1 MVWPTSPQKNRS
13 TNIQKLAFQNSIK
26 YKQVSNRGNTKPRWL
41 VQLIQLKRRYQN
53 GLRKLAS
60 DSRKKREEAIN
71 TVFNSP
77 IPKPKYHY
85 SQEMFEYW
93 DTNQKNFRT
102 EIHRLARKINRSI
115 IKINKENWEG
125 ELTKLG
131 DTDIS
136 KAPREFYT
144 TIKKLSGS
152 GRSSSGIKKM
162 LYNGRAEN
170 TEEGIANLMALY
182 AQDSFKPLDDEDFDY
197 NYFQKITD
205 EVESAQEALNQ
216 AKGELTTNINE
227 KEDTFTW
234 NPKSSNIHNK
244 MHKDTEEECYDPNLT
259 KHQTKTWNMENNKN
273 YKKTKEPLPPA
284 PNPNMQVNGGWKE
297 TTTHD
302 CKTGKAELEK
312 AYKEFN
318 IEELNKVINK
328 MKRKAPGNDE
338 IIIDQFK
345 DLGHG
350 GKIKLL
356 EIANEIYQTGVFP
369 DI

>member
-1 MVWPTSPQKNRS
+1 MELDAAVITGNWYGQPLLKKIEVL

-182 AQDSFKPLDDEDFDY
+182 TQDSFKPLDDEDIDY

-259 KHQTKTWNMENNKN
+259 KQ
-273 YKKTKEPLPPA
+273 
-284 PNPNMQVNGGWKE
+284 
-297 TTTHD
+297 
-302 CKTGKAELEK
+302 
-312 AYKEFN
+312 
-318 IEELNKVINK
+318 
-328 MKRKAPGNDE
+328 
-338 IIIDQFK
+338 
-345 DLGHG
+345 
-350 GKIKLL
+350 
-356 EIANEIYQTGVFP
+356 
-369 DI
+369 

>member
-1 MVWPTSPQKNRS
+1 MDYENLRRTVERKEKKPS
-13 TNIQKLAFQNSIK
+13 TLYSTHRFQNPSTTTVKKCLNIGTLIK
-26 YKQVSNRGNTKPRWL
+26 RTLEQ
-41 VQLIQLKRRYQN
+41 RYT
-53 GLRKLAS
+53 
-60 DSRKKREEAIN
+60 DW
-71 TVFNSP
+71 
-77 IPKPKYHY
+77 
-85 SQEMFEYW
+85 QE
-93 DTNQKNFRT
+93 
-102 EIHRLARKINRSI
+102 KINRSI

-182 AQDSFKPLDDEDFDY
+182 TQDSFKPLDDEDIDY

-244 MHKDTEEECYDPNLT
+244 MHKDTEEEIL
-259 KHQTKTWNMENNKN
+259 HI
-273 YKKTKEPLPPA
+273 
-284 PNPNMQVNGGWKE
+284 
-297 TTTHD
+297 
-302 CKTGKAELEK
+302 CKLYTL
-312 AYKEFN
+312 
-318 IEELNKVINK
+318 I
-328 MKRKAPGNDE
+328 
-338 IIIDQFK
+338 
-345 DLGHG
+345 
-350 GKIKLL
+350 
-356 EIANEIYQTGVFP
+356 
-369 DI
+369 